1 MPHEITPE
9 LWEDYLEGALAA
21 PERSRIDTH
30 LRDCAVC
37 RELAAQLTNFTVR
50 LHGAAGRFDA
60 VPLVRTE
67 KLDAAW
73 QAMLVRLKAD
83 DTPVQQRLDELEAA
97 MAVLCGSHTAARA
110 LQAAAAE
117 SPARSLTRLTRE
129 NWEPFLQSLLAIVQ
143 ALCGRTGARLIL
155 ESGQL

>member
-1 MPHEITPE
+1 MQHEITPE
-9 LWEDYLEGALAA
+9 LWEDYLEGALSTA
-21 PERSRIDTH
+21 ERRRIETH
-30 LRDCAVC
+30 LRACVAC
-37 RELAAQLTNFTVR
+37 GELAAQLTNCTAR
-50 LHGAAGRFDA
+50 LHEAGGMFDVA
-60 VPLVRTE
+60 PLVSAE

-73 QAMLVRLKAD
+73 QAVLVRLKAA

-97 MAVLCGSHTAARA
+97 MAALCGAHTAVRA
-110 LQAAAAE
+110 LQAAAAK

-129 NWEPFLQSLLAIVQ
+129 NWEPFLHSLFAIAR